1 MPVVINE
8 FEVVERS
15 PLQRAANEA
24 PASPESEAG
33 ERLEPSDLL
42 PTLRA
47 LDIHAVRAWA
57 H

>member
-8 FEVVERS
+8 FEVVERA

-24 PASPESEAG
+24 PSSPESEAA
-33 ERLEPSDLL
+33 ERLEASDLL
-42 PTLRA
+42 PALRA
-47 LDIHAVRAWA
+47 LDSHTLRAWA

>member
-15 PLQRAANEA
+15 PLQRAADAAPAANEA
-24 PASPESEAG
+24 EAVQQ
-33 ERLEPSDLL
+33 LEPLDLW
-42 PTLRA
+42 PALRA
-47 LDIHAVRAWA
+47 LDTHAVRAWA